1 MEDRQD
7 ADYDEDDPGLQDVI
21 DDFVRKEKLTGES
34 LKAFQY
40 GLAANIMDE
49 YAGSTELL
57 SLWFNEDAGEKGGD
71 PVVLGGFD
79 EMVNYLLKGIPVQR
93 SARVTKVDYS
103 RPSVKVTTSSSK
115 TYTAKRAVIV
125 TVPLG
130 VLKANTIKFT
140 PTLPS
145 RNRKAIAGL
154 GMGLLNKCVLVFDKS
169 FWGTTEEWIERIS
182 TTGFQSTLSMMPVA
196 DQPILYGFNSA
207 ENARRV
213 EAWSDA
219 KTCDTLMSHMRTIW
233 PNAPKYTSCVVT
245 RWGKDPYS
253 RGSYSYTSKRMEYD
267 PAHSGVGAPVSGGR
281 LSFAG
286 EATSMTHPG
295 TVNGAFIS
303 TDVRPHAP
311 TPSLALRASFV
322 RQAPTRP
329 ASRPPKSS
337 SPPNLTT
344 TTKTTTKTT
353 TTTTRRQTSKS
364 SRDTTINTCIK
375 MRFFYAFRDYTI
387 GRSSRHQHSTAL
399 QVLLQHGKPLGL
411 LTIVGHHGARAPHDL
426 PGLALLVDLA
436 EPGPLT
442 QLLVLRHGD
451 QVDALLGTERLDQ
464 LLVVRLVAVVREHT
478 QLRLP
483 TLNRTRRLVKSTRQ
497 SIVRKGLLQHHLD
510 GRVDVHRSLCRRGRG
525 RSLLHRLGRIPSVRH
540 CSVLDL
546 AFGSL
551 PVCLSSSRYPAST
564 RDEENAS
571 DS

>member
-1 MEDRQD
+1 LEARDRVGGRTASKEVDGYIVNLGATWIHGQKGNPLVSLAKRAKVELSPGISQYVSSNSTLTPRRSLALRSLARYDNAQMYYEDGKPVPKTSRAKYDATWEKFEEYLEYRQD

-57 SLWFNEDAGEKGGD
+57 SLWFDEDASEKGGD

-79 EMVNYLLKGIPVQR
+79 DMVKFLLKGVPVLR

-115 TYTAKRAVIV
+115 TFTAKKAVIV

-233 PNAPKYTSCVVT
+233 PNAPKYTDCVVT
-245 RWGKDPYS
+245 RWGKDPNS
-253 RGSYSYTSKRMEYD
+253 RGSYSFTSKRMEYD

-295 TVNGAFIS
+295 TVNGVLIS

-322 RQAPTRP
+322 RQEPTRP

-337 SPPNLTT
+337 FPPNLTT
-344 TTKTTTKTT
+344 TMTTTMTT
-353 TTTTRRQTSKS
+353 EQTSKS
-364 SRDTTINTCIK
+364 RDTRINTRK
-375 MRFFYAFRDYTI
+375 DANFST
-387 GRSSRHQHSTAL
+387 HSAIT
-399 QVLLQHGKPLGL
+399 PL
-411 LTIVGHHGARAPHDL
+411 
-426 PGLALLVDLA
+426 
-436 EPGPLT
+436 
-442 QLLVLRHGD
+442 
-451 QVDALLGTERLDQ
+451 
-464 LLVVRLVAVVREHT
+464 
-478 QLRLP
+478 
-483 TLNRTRRLVKSTRQ
+483 
-497 SIVRKGLLQHHLD
+497 
-510 GRVDVHRSLCRRGRG
+510 
-525 RSLLHRLGRIPSVRH
+525 
-540 CSVLDL
+540 
-546 AFGSL
+546 
-551 PVCLSSSRYPAST
+551 
-564 RDEENAS
+564 EEVQDINT
-571 DS
+571 